1 MSDGSE
7 FQVCGAATEN
17 ASQRVHVAFLDQ
29 TAVVD
34 ELELKVLSATYE
46 SWIWLATCDAS
57 KSQKNCCIQSI

>member
-46 SWIWLATCDAS
+46 S
-57 KSQKNCCIQSI
+57 

>member
-1 MSDGSE
+1 MADETLQLRMLCTVRQDLMSDGSE

-46 SWIWLATCDAS
+46 S
-57 KSQKNCCIQSI
+57 

>member
-1 MSDGSE
+1 VADETLQLRMLCTVRQDLMSDGSE

-46 SWIWLATCDAS
+46 S
-57 KSQKNCCIQSI
+57 